1 MVQAPTQVQRSG
13 RDGSAR
19 GSGDGFR
26 VGASHDAPVRT
37 GSTTVPAGGRKLPPI
52 EWPRTDYRKI
62 MITDLTGAGK
72 GIATAALVIAV
83 LVAAGMGIAVAVTS
97 ILNALGFDPASLY

>member
-1 MVQAPTQVQRSG
+1 
-13 RDGSAR
+13 
-19 GSGDGFR
+19 
-26 VGASHDAPVRT
+26 
-37 GSTTVPAGGRKLPPI
+37 
-52 EWPRTDYRKI
+52 